1 MSSDV
6 EYNTLYTIIEQQ
18 KDKIDMMSAQLTIRY
33 DKIKKLKSEAEINNA
48 EWERICNAY
57 ANENQRLSDY
67 IEELKQQKH
76 FLADKLYLATRRT
89 DDNGDLIE

>member
-1 MSSDV
+1 MPSDV

-33 DKIKKLKSEAEINNA
+33 DKIEKLQSEAKINNA

-57 ANENQRLSDY
+57 ADENQRLSDY